1 MLFGKYWNKPKG
13 LKEACQKSEIH
24 MQELR
29 TGCLLAQEKTKV
41 LSFRHLFIRDLAS
54 FESSRTA
61 ASSIEVRRAY
71 LLARK
76 LIAHTKYG
84 QGFLIPCCELQW
96 K

>member
-1 MLFGKYWNKPKG
+1 
-13 LKEACQKSEIH
+13 

-41 LSFRHLFIRDLAS
+41 LSFRHLFIRDFAS

-61 ASSIEVRRAY
+61 GLSIIEVRRAY

-76 LIAHTKYG
+76 LIAHTQYG